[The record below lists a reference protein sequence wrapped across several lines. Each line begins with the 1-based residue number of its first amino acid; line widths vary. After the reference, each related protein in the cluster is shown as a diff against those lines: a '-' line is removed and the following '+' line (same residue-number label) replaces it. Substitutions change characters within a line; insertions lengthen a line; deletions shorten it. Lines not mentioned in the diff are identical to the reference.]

1 MPRVIDAPAGTI
13 VLMDSRLLHHGGAHT
28 VWSGPPTSDSS
39 GGGGGG
45 GGGGDGGGGSTGDG
59 ATDDARGTERVVFYF
74 SWATSRTVGAH
85 ADPPSPVVWR

>member
-45 GGGGDGGGGSTGDG
+45 GGGGDGGGSTGDG